1 MIVVADTTPLNYL
14 VLIDAIELLPA
25 LYEHVLIPWEV
36 HNELQRPKTPDKV
49 RAWALNLPAWC
60 EARSVTAAP
69 DIQLAELDPGERD
82 AIQLAL
88 ETGVDTLL
96 MDETEGRRE
105 ALRRHLLVTGTV
117 AVLEKAA
124 QRGLIDFRVALSR
137 LEQTS
142 FRLSAAVRSEFL
154 HRNP

>member
-14 VLIDAIELLPA
+14 VLIGQIELLPS
-25 LYEHVLIPWEV
+25 LYERVLIPYEV
-36 HNELQRPKTPDKV
+36 HKELQRPKTPPVV
-49 RAWALNLPAWC
+49 RAWALGPPAWC
-60 EARSVTAAP
+60 EVCALASIPDAA
-69 DIQLAELDPGERD
+69 LTELDPGERD

-88 ETGVDTLL
+88 DTGVDTLL
-96 MDETEGRRE
+96 IDEIEGRRE

-124 QRGLIDFRVALSR
+124 QRGLIDFRAALNR

-142 FRLSAAVRSEFL
+142 FRLSAAVRREFL
-154 HRNP
+154 GRNP